1 MPIKNIKRFG
11 QIGIIILLP
20 TLILIGVAAVIYNFT
35 STPVRAASIHDSAI
49 SGTREQPASIPPRQG
64 ETCYCS
70 SDIYNCNNFDNQQDA
85 QICFDYCQSVGRG
98 DAHGLDNDNNG
109 LACEELPPGPT
120 PTATRP
126 NTAYTDP
133 QLNDP
138 LFRSLV
144 NADNLITNGNFEAG
158 FYGAP
163 ELGFEPPES
172 GAIPNNWS
180 WYKSQAYGKYN
191 IYGIEGF
198 GLVCPDDFRLFT
210 GNDFS
215 LSFHMQSTDQP
226 DARLGVYQTVNVVPN
241 QQYLFA
247 ISGTIAAQHG
257 ADAPD
262 INNRIELLFDHT
274 GSSDWHAIPHED
286 WTPLPWKE
294 QELEFKTSGPD
305 DPDLAKVEGYYT
317 IVKARSNRMTVFI
330 DAWRKW
336 PNWRTTIFTVD
347 CISLTPLNQVDVG
360 ALAPRLSTIST
371 TAVDAALK
379 GSGGVAGPV
388 AAPAA
393 VPVTG
398 QSEVAPAVEAA
409 IIVPSAGGILDT
421 KSNWILITAASVAVI
436 VGLVGAGIWNARRR
450 KE

>member
-1 MPIKNIKRFG
+1 M
-11 QIGIIILLP
+11 
-20 TLILIGVAAVIYNFT
+20 
-35 STPVRAASIHDSAI
+35 
-49 SGTREQPASIPPRQG
+49 
-64 ETCYCS
+64 
-70 SDIYNCNNFDNQQDA
+70 
-85 QICFDYCQSVGRG
+85 GRG
-98 DAHGLDNDNNG
+98 DAHSLDSDNNG

-126 NTAYTDP
+126 NATAYTDP
-133 QLNDP
+133 HLNDP

-257 ADAPD
+257 ADTPD

-286 WTPLPWKE
+286 WTPLPWQE

-398 QSEVAPAVEAA
+398 QSEAAPAAEAA

-421 KSNWILITAASVAVI
+421 KSNWILITAASVVVI